1 MIKTLYIKTYGC
13 QMNQYDSDKISDI
26 LYKSHKIILI
36 KDILKADILILNTC
50 SIREKPQE
58 KVFSELGKWKKMQEK
73 KSNVIIGVGGCL
85 SVQEGINLT
94 KRAPYINIIFGPQTI
109 HKLPILLNKYL
120 YTKKTIIDINFLEIE
135 KFKYLPKSKYKNPTA
150 LIPIMEG
157 CNKYCSYCIVPYT
170 RGEEVHRSFDEILKE
185 CYELSLNGVK
195 EIILLGQNVN
205 SYKGVT
211 KNGNIADLSLLIKYI
226 ASIDKIGRIRFLTS
240 HPLEFS
246 DELIN
251 IYQHTNKL
259 VNHIHLPVQSGSD
272 KILKLMKRDYSI
284 KEFKKI
290 IKKIKK
296 IRSNIRIS
304 TDIIIGFPGE
314 SDEDFQKTIDLVKEI
329 KFDTSFY
336 FIFSPRPG
344 TIASEFQDNIS
355 IKIKK
360 QRLKIL
366 QNLLLYYSNKY
377 SKSLIN
383 SIQIILVT
391 SISKKNPQQLS
402 GRTEC
407 NRIVNFDGPTNL
419 IGYFVKVYITESLP
433 NSLRGRFL
441 KICNF

>member
-13 QMNQYDSDKISDI
+13 QMNQYDSDKIFEI
-26 LYKSHKIILI
+26 LYKSHKITLV
-36 KDILKADILILNTC
+36 KNILKADIIILNTC
-50 SIREKPQE
+50 SVREKPQE
-58 KVFSELGKWKKMQEK
+58 KIFSELGKLNKIQKK
-73 KSNVIIGVGGCL
+73 KSNTIIGIGGCL
-85 SVQEGINLT
+85 SVQEGINLI
-94 KRAPYINIIFGPQTI
+94 KRAPCINIIFGPQTI
-109 HKLPILLNKYL
+109 HKLPNLLDKYL
-120 YTKKTIIDINFLEIE
+120 NTKKTVIDINFSETE
-135 KFKYLPKSKYKNPTA
+135 KFKYLPKSKHKNPTA

-170 RGEEVHRSFDEILKE
+170 RGEEIHRSFDEILKE
-185 CYELSLNGVK
+185 CYELSLNGIK

-211 KNGNIADLSLLIKYI
+211 KNGNNADLALLIKYI

-246 DELIN
+246 HTLIN
-251 IYQHTNKL
+251 VYQYTNKL
-259 VNHIHLPVQSGSD
+259 VSHIHLPVQSGSD

-296 IRSNIRIS
+296 IRSKIRIS
-304 TDIIIGFPGE
+304 TDIIVGFPGE

-355 IKIKK
+355 IKTKK
-360 QRLKIL
+360 QRLKTL
-366 QNLLLYYSNKY
+366 QNLLLHYSNKY
-377 SKSLIN
+377 SQSLVN
-383 SIQIILVT
+383 TIQIILVT
-391 SISKKNPQQLS
+391 NISKKNSQQLC

-407 NRIVNFDGPTNL
+407 NRIVNFDGPITL
-419 IGYFVKVYITESLP
+419 IGHFVKVYITESLP

-441 KICNF
+441 KICNI